1 MECNDLP
8 EDIFEEINIKDTN
21 KVKTKDHNKVRRKL
35 KDKTNKRIRNEDE
48 TEEMEDD
55 EMDNIA
61 VYLHEDVADF
71 SLGDG
76 SGEIEDVDFEI
87 GSVPEDIGLA
97 DADSEPPELPDV
109 DPEPAELVAA
119 SDGDDSDD
127 EYDPEP
133 RPVRKSVRF
142 SKPPRLFSYD
152 EIGGPPV
159 LIDIKKK
166 R

>member
-1 MECNDLP
+1 M
-8 EDIFEEINIKDTN
+8 
-21 KVKTKDHNKVRRKL
+21 RKIG
-35 KDKTNKRIRNEDE
+35 KGGDRAK
-48 TEEMEDD
+48 MEDD
-55 EMDNIA
+55 EMDDIA

-76 SGEIEDVDFEI
+76 NGEVDESVDFEI
-87 GSVPEDIGLA
+87 ADGIVPEDVDL
-97 DADSEPPELPDV
+97 EPAELPVPDD
-109 DPEPAELVAA
+109 DPEPAELVPA
-119 SDGDDSDD
+119 SDGDDSDS

-142 SKPPRLFSYD
+142 SRAPRLFSYD

>member
-1 MECNDLP
+1 M
-8 EDIFEEINIKDTN
+8 
-21 KVKTKDHNKVRRKL
+21 VRL
-35 KDKTNKRIRNEDE
+35 
-48 TEEMEDD
+48 M
-55 EMDNIA
+55 
-61 VYLHEDVADF
+61 
-71 SLGDG
+71 S
-76 SGEIEDVDFEI
+76 VDFEI
-87 GSVPEDIGLA
+87 ADGIVPEDVDL
-97 DADSEPPELPDV
+97 EPAELPDV

-119 SDGDDSDD
+119 SDGDDTDD